1 MLPLG
6 PIAYHLAILPTI
18 EFSIEA
24 TGLIR
29 REGIAPGTKL
39 THPWNKLSRFDQM
52 KLIYEP
58 VYALNPLKNTDTILT
73 AFRDP
78 LAALNEFML
87 RHHDEKLDHRD
98 CLEVKYPV

>member
-6 PIAYHLAILPTI
+6 PISYHLAILPTT

-24 TGLIR
+24 TGLVL
-29 REGIAPGTKL
+29 REGIPPGKTIS
-39 THPWNKLSRFDQM
+39 HPWNLLSKFDQM
-52 KLIYEP
+52 KLLYEP
-58 VYALNPLKNTDTILT
+58 IYALNPLKNTDTILK

-78 LAALNEFML
+78 LGALNEFML

>member
-1 MLPLG
+1 MMPLG
-6 PIAYHLAILPTI
+6 PISYHLAILPTT

-24 TGLIR
+24 TGLTC
-29 REGIAPGTKL
+29 REGIPPGTVIS
-39 THPWNKLSRFDQM
+39 HPWNSTSKFDQM
-52 KLIYEP
+52 KLLYEP
-58 VYALNPLKNTDTILT
+58 FYVLNPLKDTKAILT

-78 LAALNEFML
+78 LAALNEYML